1 MNKGILSA
9 IASLLIVGAS
19 AITAVADTSPL
30 GSVTGKVNVPAP
42 NLPGSGTLSSP
53 RVGSP
58 AAGVDLAN
66 PANSPSGGATASD
79 PNGGPPVEC
88 SGAFTGVA
96 PGDLVVEPGTF
107 CIILGAT
114 VGNNVLVKPGA
125 IGFHSHH
132 STIGGS
138 VLSPG
143 PIVFDIR
150 VLDSKVGKGVEIDNT
165 RAGTAGGICRS
176 TIGGDIRMKND
187 AGRMNVGIGFPF
199 DVCFAG
205 NTIGGNIVID
215 ESSGIFTVN
224 TNQVGQS
231 VHVDNN
237 TGLEF
242 IGPANAIAH
251 TLECEN
257 NTPPPLSFANV
268 AGNYVGQCQA

>member
-1 MNKGILSA
+1 MKKGILSA
-9 IASLLIVGAS
+9 IVSLLVVGAS
-19 AITAVADTSPL
+19 AIAAVADTSPL

-42 NLPGSGTLSSP
+42 NLPGSGTLSAP
-53 RVGSP
+53 PVGSP
-58 AAGVDLAN
+58 AAALNVAN
-66 PANSPSGGATASD
+66 PTGSGPTASD
-79 PNGGPPVEC
+79 PGGGPPFEC
-88 SGAFTGVA
+88 SGAFTGAA
-96 PGDLVVEPGTF
+96 PGDLVVEPGKF

-150 VLDSKVGKGVEIDNT
+150 VLDSKVGKGVEVANT

-176 TIGGDIRMKND
+176 TIGGDIRLNND
-187 AGRMNVGIGFPF
+187 AGSMNVGIGFPF

-205 NTIGGNIVID
+205 NTVGGNIIID
-215 ESSGIFTVN
+215 HSSGFFTVN

-231 VHVDNN
+231 VHVNSN
-237 TGLEF
+237 TGIEI
-242 IGPANAIAH
+242 IGPANVIAH

-257 NTPPPLSFANV
+257 NAPAPFSFGNV
-268 AGNYVGQCQA
+268 AGNFVGQCKM

>member
-1 MNKGILSA
+1 MKKAIVSTIVCLLVVCASA
-9 IASLLIVGAS
+9 IAA
-19 AITAVADTSPL
+19 AADTSPL
-30 GSVTGKVNVPAP
+30 GSVTGKLNVPAP
-42 NLPGSGTLSSP
+42 NLPGSGTPSTSRTGTLAP
-53 RVGSP
+53 E
-58 AAGVDLAN
+58 ANLAN
-66 PANSPSGGATASD
+66 PTNSGTAAAD
-79 PNGGPPVEC
+79 PAGPPFEC

-96 PGDLVVEPGTF
+96 PGNLVVPSGKF

-114 VGNNVLVKPGA
+114 VGNNVLVEPGA

-187 AGRMNVGIGFPF
+187 AGFMNVGIGFPS

-205 NTIGGNIVID
+205 NTIGGNIIID
-215 ESSGIFTVN
+215 ENSGFFTVN
-224 TNQVGQS
+224 TNQVAQS

-237 TGLEF
+237 TGFEF
-242 IGPANAIAH
+242 IGPANVIAH

-257 NTPPPLSFANV
+257 NTPAPFSF
-268 AGNYVGQCQA
+268 GNSASNFVGQCQM